1 MIQGAS
7 INLRSDAQAISV
19 GVPALIARAR
29 RLAATLSLGV
39 HGRRRSG
46 HGEEFWQYRQADVGD
61 SARDIDWR
69 RSAQGDQYFI
79 RQTEWQTA
87 QAVHFWVDQSASMQ
101 FCAGNPDVSKS
112 MRANTLATAVAILLA
127 KGGERFAHLDDL
139 DRPKTGEAQINR
151 FASHFSAHEDV
162 DDYGRPVGKPIAK
175 GARAVFIS
183 DFLGDWDAILDGVSR
198 IADQDVQGALVQVLD
213 PQELVF
219 PFKGRTIFKSMK
231 GSLSFEARRANGMRD
246 AYLERLAERQDAL
259 QALARGTG
267 WRFTS
272 HQTDRSAQS
281 ALLWIYQ
288 ALEAG
293 A

>member
-1 MIQGAS
+1 MSENSAIT
-7 INLRSDAQAISV
+7 LRRDAQAISV

-29 RLAATLSLGV
+29 RLAATLSMGV

-101 FCAGNPDVSKS
+101 FSAGNPAQSKS
-112 MRANTLATAVAILLA
+112 QRANTLAVAVAILLA
-127 KGGERFAHLDDL
+127 KGGERFGHLDDL
-139 DRPKTGEAQINR
+139 ERPKTGAVQINK
-151 FASHFSAHEDV
+151 FASHIIGHDSAE
-162 DDYGRPVGKPIAK
+162 DYGRPAHKTVGK

-183 DFLGDWDAILDGVSR
+183 DFLGDWDGVLDGVSR

-219 PFKGRTIFKSMK
+219 PFKGRTIFESMK

-246 AYLERLAERQDAL
+246 AYLERLAQRQDAL
-259 QALARGTG
+259 QALARRTG

-272 HQTDRSAQS
+272 HQTDSSAQV
-281 ALLWIYQ
+281 ALLWLYQ